1 MGLIDELKIILREK
15 EIPFFED
22 EDLMYYLEKNEND
35 INKTAYECL
44 LMKAE
49 DTSLNV
55 SGLTVGDSSQY
66 FRRLANKYRPN
77 NSGIIKGVY

>member
-1 MGLIDELKIILREK
+1 MGLIDELKIILRER